1 MRRRLLWLAVSTG
14 VLLFVGWAWLAPS
27 LGGGGGE
34 VLVMASARGAESL
47 PGGSLDLHS
56 RAGGWSTLTTLGRA
70 SVPAAPATRNLTS
83 IRVALG
89 DYDSVRV
96 GDQVLAANLKVSG
109 GALEPLLLAVADGHP
124 VAVYAGD
131 AQVNLGLGELSG
143 RFQLLPDFDLLDQA
157 GRPLTR
163 GDLAGR
169 QAVVAA
175 FHTTCRE
182 TCPLY
187 TGLLFQLRRKLP
199 AAVGLY
205 EVSTDPAN
213 DSIAALQAYAQVT
226 GLDWTLLTGDASRL
240 EAFWT
245 PLGVQLSG
253 AQSHTDFIGVVDAH
267 GYLLETWTGVP
278 DVGGSLPA
286 PLLRLL
292 DPEGRRELQHP
303 QGWGPAQVLDAV
315 RAAGLSQGSQAEGGR
330 APAFT
335 APTLDGRDFSLASAA
350 GSPVLVNF
358 WATYCEPCKRE
369 MPLIESVARSNPM
382 LKVVLVDER
391 DDKGRARSFVRQLG
405 LSSTVVLDPDGQI
418 GGVYSVASYP
428 VTVFIRADG
437 TIEGRY
443 IGETNQQ
450 VLSDHVGVITTR

>member
-1 MRRRLLWLAVSTG
+1 MRRRLTWLAVSTG

-70 SVPAAPATRNLTS
+70 SVPAAPETRNLTS

-89 DYDSVRV
+89 DYDSVRI
-96 GDQVLAANLKVSG
+96 GNQVLVANLKVSG
-109 GALEPLLLAVADGHP
+109 SGLEPLLLAIADGRP
-124 VAVYAGD
+124 VAAYAGND
-131 AQVNLGLGELSG
+131 QVTLGLGELSG
-143 RFQLLPDFDLLDQA
+143 RFQPLPDFDLIDQA
-157 GRPLTR
+157 GRPLKR
-163 GDLAGR
+163 ADLAGR

-213 DSIAALQAYAQVT
+213 DSVAALQAYARVT
-226 GLDWTLLTGDASRL
+226 GLDWKLLTGDSGRL
-240 EAFWT
+240 QAFWT

-253 AQSHTDFIGVVDAH
+253 AQSHSDFVGVVDAH
-267 GYLLETWTGVP
+267 GYLLQTWTGVP

-286 PLLRLL
+286 PLQGLL
-292 DPEGRRELQHP
+292 DQEGRRELQHP

-315 RAAGLSQGSQAEGGR
+315 RAAGLSQGSEVGGGQA
-330 APAFT
+330 AAFS
-335 APTLDGRDFSLASAA
+335 APTLDGRGFSLASAA

-369 MPLIESVARSNPM
+369 MPLIEAVARGNPT

-391 DDKGRARSFVRQLG
+391 DDTARARAFVKQLR

-418 GGVYSVASYP
+418 GGVYGVASYP

-450 VLSDHVGVITTR
+450 ILSDHIAAIG